1 MEIENLS
8 SGGNE
13 APVEKIEVTFINNL
27 GTGFAERLR
36 IPAGSTVGQL
46 VTSYM
51 QSKGVSNVSNYKI
64 QMGLPGNVSTPA
76 FDDVVENGYT
86 ISVTAEQ
93 HKGA

>member
-1 MEIENLS
+1 VEIENLS

-46 VTSYM
+46 VTATSRTTRSRWAFRGTRRLLRSM
-51 QSKGVSNVSNYKI
+51 T
-64 QMGLPGNVSTPA
+64 LLRLATP
-76 FDDVVENGYT
+76 
-86 ISVTAEQ
+86 SV
-93 HKGA
+93 